1 MNTKCMCVVAVIS
14 ALGFL
19 GCARG
24 HQLQEVKDVGQ
35 EVVTVCDKESD
46 GIFDGCDADPM
57 EAVDGDEP
65 LEVQEPDT
73 VDMIDDA
80 GCDA

>member
-1 MNTKCMCVVAVIS
+1 MNAKCICVVAVIS

-35 EVVTVCDKESD
+35 GVSIVCDEEV

-57 EAVDGDEP
+57 EAADGDEP

-73 VDMIDDA
+73 ADMVEDA